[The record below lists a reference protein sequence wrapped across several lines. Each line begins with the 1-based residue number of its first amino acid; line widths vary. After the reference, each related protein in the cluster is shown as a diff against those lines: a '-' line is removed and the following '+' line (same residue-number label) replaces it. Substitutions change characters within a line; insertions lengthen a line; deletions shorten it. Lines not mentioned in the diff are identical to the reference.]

1 VTEPHAC
8 SDAELISSF
17 EGSPAIPTLLRL
29 IARGRPVDL
38 AELAAVSGPPAP
50 DLERILRAQPGTE
63 WDDDGRLVGFGLSL
77 RPTAHRYLVS
87 GRTLYTWCATDTLL
101 FTVILGTDA
110 VAESTCP
117 ATGQPIRLEIT
128 ADAVTSVSPAGAVV
142 SQRHRGDLVVN
153 LRADVCDHS
162 HFFASAVAAGAWV
175 AAHPDG
181 EILSITDAFDHCR
194 TACEQLGWLVPGT
207 TGR

>member
-1 VTEPHAC
+1 MTEPPAC
-8 SDAELISSF
+8 RDAELISSF
-17 EGSPAIPTLLRL
+17 EGSPAVPTILRL

-38 AELAAVSGPPAP
+38 AELAAEPGQLAP
-50 DLERILRAQPGTE
+50 DLERALRAQPGTE

-77 RPTAHRYLVS
+77 RPTAHRYLV
-87 GRTLYTWCATDTLL
+87 GGHTLYTWCATDALL

-117 ATGQPIRLEIT
+117 ATGQAIELEIT
-128 ADAVTSVSPAGAVV
+128 PNAVTSVSPPAAVV
-142 SQRHRGDLVVN
+142 SQRHRGDLAAN
-153 LRADVCDHS
+153 LRADVCEHG
-162 HFFASAVAAGAWV
+162 HFFASAAAASAWV

-181 EILSITDAFDHCR
+181 VILSVTDAFDSAR
-194 TACEQLGWLVPGT
+194 AACEQLGWLVPGT

>member
-1 VTEPHAC
+1 MTGPHAC

-17 EGSPAIPTLLRL
+17 EGSAAIPTLLRL

-38 AELAAVSGPPAP
+38 AELATESGQPTT
-50 DLERILRAQPGTE
+50 DLERMLKAQPGTE
-63 WDDDGRLVGFGLSL
+63 WDDEGRLVGFGLSL
-77 RPTAHRYLVS
+77 RPTAHRYLL
-87 GRTLYTWCATDTLL
+87 GGQTLYTWCATDTLL

-117 ATGQPIRLEIT
+117 VTGLPIRLDI
-128 ADAVTSVSPAGAVV
+128 APDAVTSVSPAAAVV
-142 SQRHRGDLVVN
+142 SQRHRGDLAAN
-153 LRADVCDHS
+153 LRADVCDHG
-162 HFFASAVAAGAWV
+162 HFFASAAAASAWL

-181 EILSITDAFDHCR
+181 EILSVTDAFGSSR
-194 TACEQLGWLVPGT
+194 TACEKLGWLVPGT